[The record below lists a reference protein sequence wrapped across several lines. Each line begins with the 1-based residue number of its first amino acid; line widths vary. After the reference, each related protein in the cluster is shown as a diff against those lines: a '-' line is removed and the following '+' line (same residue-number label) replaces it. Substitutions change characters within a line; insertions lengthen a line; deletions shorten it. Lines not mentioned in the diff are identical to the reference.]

1 MEPLSG
7 AELLRKIKDV
17 EAYVNKHK
25 STVPDRLYTAM
36 DGMSRVGLAYLNAN
50 GAPGWA
56 LKAKNEEGEP
66 IWTKKEADALE
77 ELVSEKVKT
86 YKEIQK
92 GGAIVKPP
100 GPELHVTPASSLVTL
115 PVASTFSIDEIFENI
130 RDYVATI
137 DTKNRELASI
147 LGPVAIVKS
156 MSEDYTKDIEIP
168 MLTPLYPFIKNVPV
182 PPRMVIPLINSV
194 LETCRLMVSTGNLD
208 IEILRKLLSF
218 VLAIF
223 DITRGE
229 WKNGLFSFM
238 GFFGKETMVLGQSL
252 KTARWIYN
260 FISPDIQRR
269 IEDDIFAGGKS
280 IIAGSILWFVSIVS
294 PGIVQRIVNNMVA
307 VAKQP
312 VDELNKKF
320 EEIQKVSQAS
330 ASKIGATVT
339 FPKFPL
345 AQFPSF
351 DDVQNFQSIVHQP
364 EVFCSKQFQSAFA
377 SAIEVP
383 VLRILFEMMN
393 VPTTLEKVAETCRG
407 QEASIEESLMK
418 SMLPTV
424 TMDEKKD
431 TSQVGGIR
439 VCTPDATP
447 RNIGALAG
455 VKATTN
461 ATIQRLREIDGVPQ
475 EPPSPTLANRVANTV
490 LPVATL
496 GANTVKLGSNGAKIV
511 GNVVASTEDVIAD
524 VDNSTANVL
533 DGTSC
538 LIQSSSNTLK
548 PIVSKATNAVS
559 NSASSASESAS
570 SAISP
575 FIKPVVSL
583 VTEVAKPVVNS
594 VLSEAGNTIPAVVN
608 AGKQI
613 SESASSIKQN
623 VSNSSEII
631 YEKGIQ
637 PISKETIK
645 STQEAIEF
653 ATPIAKKAG
662 NNLSKSTNKL
672 SELSSN
678 VEEIVVEPVIQ
689 KVKER
694 SGNATVSI
702 NAAKAS
708 LASYNATT
716 GPALKNKTMKLRNK
730 TGKLGSSA
738 YRLGKTVK
746 SLFSSSS
753 PSSPS
758 SPSS

>member
-17 EAYVNKHK
+17 EIYVNKHK
-25 STVPDRLYTAM
+25 SSIPDRLYTAM
-36 DGMSRVGLAYLNAN
+36 DGMSRVGLAYLNAK
-50 GAPGWA
+50 GASGWA

-66 IWTKKEADALE
+66 IWTKKEAAALE
-77 ELVSEKVKT
+77 ELVSEKVNT

-92 GGAIVKPP
+92 GGASIKPP
-100 GPELHVTPASSLVTL
+100 GPQLHVTPASSLVTL

-130 RDYVATI
+130 RDYVAGI

-156 MSEDYTKDIEIP
+156 MSEDYTKDIQIP
-168 MLTPLYPFIKNVPV
+168 MLTPLYPFIKNVAV

-194 LETCRLMVSTGNLD
+194 LETCRLMVSTSNLD
-208 IEILRKLLSF
+208 MGILRKVLSF

-238 GFFGKETMVLGQSL
+238 GFFGRETMVLGQSL

-269 IEDDIFAGGKS
+269 LEDDLFAGGKS

-294 PGIVQRIVNNMVA
+294 PGIVQRIVNNMIA

-320 EEIQKVSQAS
+320 EEIQQVSQAS
-330 ASKIGATVT
+330 AAKIGATVT

-393 VPTTLEKVAETCRG
+393 VPTTVEKVAETCRG

-424 TMDEKKD
+424 TMDEND
-431 TSQVGGIR
+431 TSQVGGLR
-439 VCTPDATP
+439 VCTPDVTP
-447 RNIGALAG
+447 RNLGAAAG
-455 VKATTN
+455 VKATTD
-461 ATIQRLREIDGVPQ
+461 ATMQRLSELDGAPQ
-475 EPPSPTLANRVANTV
+475 EPTPTLANTVANTV
-490 LPVATL
+490 LPVATVS
-496 GANTVKLGSNGAKIV
+496 ANAVKVGTNGAKIV
-511 GNVVASTEDVIAD
+511 GNVVASTVDVIAD
-524 VDNSTANVL
+524 VDDSTATVL

-538 LIQSSSNTLK
+538 LIQASSNTLK
-548 PIVSKATNAVS
+548 PIVSKAKNAVS
-559 NSASSASESAS
+559 STASSASSAASDAASDAASSAS
-570 SAISP
+570 SAVSP
-575 FIKPVVSL
+575 FIKPVVSM

-594 VLSEAGNTIPAVVN
+594 VVSEAGNAIPAVVN

-613 SESASSIKQN
+613 ASSASSIKEN

-637 PISKETIK
+637 PISKEMLK
-645 STQEAIEF
+645 STKEAVEF
-653 ATPIAKKAG
+653 ATPVANKAVR
-662 NNLSKSTNKL
+662 NVTKSTGKL
-672 SELSSN
+672 AQLSSN
-678 VEEIVVEPVIQ
+678 VEEVIVEPIVQ
-689 KVKER
+689 KVTER

-708 LASYNATT
+708 LATFNATT
-716 GPALKNKTMKLRNK
+716 GPALKNKTMKLKNK

-746 SLFSSSS
+746 NLISSS
-753 PSSPS
+753 
-758 SPSS
+758 

>member
-17 EAYVNKHK
+17 EAYVNTHK

-36 DGMSRVGLAYLNAN
+36 DGMSRVGLAYLNAK

-56 LKAKNEEGEP
+56 LEAKNEEGEP
-66 IWTKKEADALE
+66 IWTKKEAESLE
-77 ELVSEKVKT
+77 ELVSEKLNT
-86 YKEIQK
+86 YNELQK
-92 GGAIVKPP
+92 GGASVEVKPP

-115 PVASTFSIDEIFENI
+115 PLASTFSIDEIFENI

-194 LETCRLMVSTGNLD
+194 LETCRLMVSTGSLD
-208 IEILRKLLSF
+208 IGILRKLLSF

-238 GFFGKETMVLGQSL
+238 GFFGKETMILGQSL

-294 PGIVQRIVNNMVA
+294 PGIVQRIVNNMID

-320 EEIQKVSQAS
+320 EEIQEVSQKS
-330 ASKIGATVT
+330 AAKIGATVT

-351 DDVQNFQSIVHQP
+351 DDVQNFQSIIHQP
-364 EVFCSKQFQSAFA
+364 EVFCSKQFQTAFA

-424 TMDEKKD
+424 TMDESPKK
-431 TSQVGGIR
+431 GGFSIAGI
-439 VCTPDATP
+439 PSKH
-447 RNIGALAG
+447 IGTAIGL
-455 VKATTN
+455 KTTYN
-461 ATIQRLREIDGVPQ
+461 ATIERLRELDGVPP
-475 EPPSPTLANRVANTV
+475 EPPSPTLVNRVTNTV
-490 LPVATL
+490 VNTTLPIVTL
-496 GANTVKLGSNGAKIV
+496 GANTVKLGSNGAKVV
-511 GNVVASTEDVIAD
+511 GNVVASTEDVVAD
-524 VDNSTANVL
+524 VHDSTANVL
-533 DGTSC
+533 DKTSF
-538 LIQSSSNTLK
+538 LIQSSSNIIK
-548 PIVSKATNAVS
+548 PIIRTATSTVSS
-559 NSASSASESAS
+559 SGSSASSALT
-570 SAISP
+570 P
-575 FIKPVVSL
+575 FIKPVISMGQ
-583 VTEVAKPVVNS
+583 EVVKPVVNS
-594 VLSEAGNTIPAVVN
+594 VISEAGNTIPAIVN
-608 AGKQI
+608 AGNQI
-613 SESASSIKQN
+613 VSSASSIQQN
-623 VSNSSEII
+623 IKNNSEVI
-631 YEKGIQ
+631 YKKGIQ
-637 PISKETIK
+637 PISKELGK
-645 STQEAIEF
+645 SSNNFIEF
-653 ATPIAKKAG
+653 STPIIKKAG
-662 NNLSKSTNKL
+662 NNINKSTNKL
-672 SELSSN
+672 SEFSSN
-678 VEEIVVEPVIQ
+678 IEEIVVEPILE

-694 SGNATVSI
+694 SGNTSASI
-702 NAAKAS
+702 NAAKSS
-708 LASYNATT
+708 LETLNTT
-716 GPALKNKTMKLRNK
+716 GSALRNKTIKLRNK
-730 TGKLGSSA
+730 AGKLGSSA
-738 YRLGKTVK
+738 YKLGKTVK
-746 SLFSSSS
+746 NLFSSS
-753 PSSPS
+753 
-758 SPSS
+758 